1 MDYNKPVMVDDLQ
14 LVTHVP
20 RISLHT
26 NLRCIK
32 RRRKGTGWG
41 VGVKDK
47 SSHSL
52 YLVWCWWCGVDWLT
66 E

>member
-1 MDYNKPVMVDDLQ
+1 MGYNKPVMVDDLQ
-14 LVTHVP
+14 LVTRVP

-41 VGVKDK
+41 VGGQRQKFT
-47 SSHSL
+47 L
-52 YLVWCWWCGVDWLT
+52 PIFGLVLVVWG
-66 E
+66 